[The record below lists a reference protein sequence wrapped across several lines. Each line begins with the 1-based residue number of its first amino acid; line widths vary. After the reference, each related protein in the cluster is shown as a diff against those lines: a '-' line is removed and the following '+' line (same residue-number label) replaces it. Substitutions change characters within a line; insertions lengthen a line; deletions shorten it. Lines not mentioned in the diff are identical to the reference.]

1 MRIALATLAALSLA
15 ACSKP
20 ASQSADTT
28 QASNPAPAAPADTGP
43 TQTEAP
49 PQAQADASNMGNAAI
64 KPAHQETGAPP
75 SAGANSFT
83 EAQAKEHLRNAGYTD
98 VTGLTQ
104 DSSGVWHGTAS
115 KGGKTSPVSV
125 DFKGDISAQ

>member
-28 QASNPAPAAPADTGP
+28 QASNPSPAAPADTGP
-43 TQTEAP
+43 TQTQAP
-49 PQAQADASNMGNAAI
+49 PQADASNMGNAAI
-64 KPAHQETGAPP
+64 KPAHQETGASP